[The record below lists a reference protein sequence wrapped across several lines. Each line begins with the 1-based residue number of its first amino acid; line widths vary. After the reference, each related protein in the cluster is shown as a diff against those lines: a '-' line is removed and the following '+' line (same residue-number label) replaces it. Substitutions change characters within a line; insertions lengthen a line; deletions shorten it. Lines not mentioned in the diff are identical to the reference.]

1 MYALILAEKCLMY
14 FSSFYLGIYIG
25 FSPTILNM
33 NLKEF
38 KVSFILKLKENIV
51 RKLSVSKGE
60 ENPVKQLHSLKC
72 KSLFMV

>member
-1 MYALILAEKCLMY
+1 MSDV
-14 FSSFYLGIYIG
+14 FFSFYIGICIG
-25 FSPTILNM
+25 FPPTILNM

-38 KVSFILKLKENIV
+38 KVSFILKLKGNIV
-51 RKLSVSKGE
+51 RKLSLSNGE